1 MRQPSKRRLF
11 RTGSAL
17 GPHSDGGSQPH
28 AVRPALGGPIPL
40 ALAAWMA
47 GNIVAYLLLALAIR
61 QLKLDLSFPEILAIR
76 SAGGLAIGIV
86 LGVRDPTLFQEVW
99 HSQLPLHFGRSALHA
114 AGSLAVVWS
123 VANLPLGLV
132 ASIDFSGPLF
142 AAAIGI
148 IGFRFWPARWAWIG
162 LGLISVGATIIV
174 LQYQEAIGPAI
185 IIPFVGVCVLTST
198 NILLAVLSRRQ
209 STRSI
214 LFLMNATQLVIFAL
228 LSVLGAEQLNLPSA
242 ALAGAAALPHGS
254 ITFALAIIAMAA
266 SGYMTQASLSQATRH
281 GTVVQVS
288 ALDTLRIP
296 ALAVAGAL
304 ILGEPLNQAL
314 IVPATVI
321 MCGAILTAV
330 LDHSRR
336 R

>member
-1 MRQPSKRRLF
+1 MRQPSKRGLF
-11 RTGSAL
+11 RTGPVL
-17 GPHSDGGSQPH
+17 DPHPDGGSQPD
-28 AVRPALGGPIPL
+28 AVRPALGRAIPI

-76 SAGGLAIGIV
+76 SAGGLAIGV
-86 LGVRDPTLFQEVW
+86 ALGCRDPTLFREVW
-99 HSQLPLHFGRSALHA
+99 HSRLLPHVGRSALHA

-142 AAAIGI
+142 AAMIGI
-148 IGFRFWPARWAWIG
+148 VAFGVWPARYAWAGLALIFGGAAMIILQYEAVIG
-162 LGLISVGATIIV
+162 L
-174 LQYQEAIGPAI
+174 AI

-198 NILLAVLSRRQ
+198 NILLAILTRQQ

-214 LFLMNATQLVIFAL
+214 LFLMNAAQLVIFLAL
-228 LSVLGAEQLNLPSA
+228 SLIGAEQLQLPSPS
-242 ALAGAAALPHGS
+242 LANAAALPHGAM
-254 ITFALAIIAMAA
+254 TLALAIVAMAA

-296 ALAVAGAL
+296 ALAVAGAV
-304 ILGEPLNQAL
+304 ILGEPLNPGL
-314 IVPATVI
+314 VVPALVI
-321 MCGAILTAV
+321 MSGAVLTAV
-330 LDHSRR
+330 LDRSKRA
-336 R
+336 

>member
-1 MRQPSKRRLF
+1 
-11 RTGSAL
+11 
-17 GPHSDGGSQPH
+17 
-28 AVRPALGGPIPL
+28 
-40 ALAAWMA
+40 MA

-76 SAGGLAIGIV
+76 SAGGLAIGIG
-86 LGVRDPTLFQEVW
+86 LGWRDRSLFREVW
-99 HSQLPLHFGRSALHA
+99 HSCLPLHVGRSALHA

-148 IGFRFWPARWAWIG
+148 VVFRVWPTKYAWIG
-162 LGLISVGATIIV
+162 LGLIFVGAAMII
-174 LQYQEAIGPAI
+174 LQYEDVIGLAI
-185 IIPFVGVCVLTST
+185 IIPFVGVGVLAST
-198 NILLAVLSRRQ
+198 NILLAILSRSQ

-214 LFLMNATQLVIFAL
+214 LFLMNATQLVIFL
-228 LSVLGAEQLNLPSA
+228 TLSIVGAEQLHLPSSS
-242 ALAGAAALPHGS
+242 LANAALPHGS
-254 ITFALAIIAMAA
+254 VTFALAIIAMAA

-296 ALAVAGAL
+296 ALAFAGAL
-304 ILGEPLNQAL
+304 ILGEPLNPGL
-314 IVPATVI
+314 IVPGTVI
-321 MCGAILTAV
+321 MGGAILTAV
-330 LDHSRR
+330 LDRSRR
-336 R
+336 A

>member
-1 MRQPSKRRLF
+1 
-11 RTGSAL
+11 
-17 GPHSDGGSQPH
+17 
-28 AVRPALGGPIPL
+28 
-40 ALAAWMA
+40 MA
-47 GNIVAYLLLALAIR
+47 GNIVAYLVLALAIR

-76 SAGGLAIGIV
+76 SAGGLAIGIA
-86 LGVRDPTLFQEVW
+86 LGCRDQTLFREVW
-99 HSQLPLHFGRSALHA
+99 HSRLPLHVGRSALHA

-148 IGFRFWPARWAWIG
+148 FVFWVWPAKYAWIG
-162 LGLISVGATIIV
+162 LALILLGAAMIIFQYKDVIGL
-174 LQYQEAIGPAI
+174 AI
-185 IIPFVGVCVLTST
+185 IIPFAGVGVLTST
-198 NILLAVLSRRQ
+198 NILLAILSRRQ

-214 LFLMNATQLVIFAL
+214 LFLMNATQLVIFL
-228 LSVLGAEQLNLPSA
+228 TLSLVGAEQLQLPSSF
-242 ALAGAAALPHGS
+242 LSHAAALPHGS
-254 ITFALAIIAMAA
+254 LTLALAIVAMAA

-304 ILGEPLNQAL
+304 ILGETLNPGL
-314 IVPATVI
+314 IVPAMVI
-321 MCGAILTAV
+321 MGGAILTAV
-330 LDHSRR
+330 LDRSKRG
-336 R
+336 

>member
-28 AVRPALGGPIPL
+28 AGRPALGGPIPL

-47 GNIVAYLLLALAIR
+47 GNIIAYLLLALAIR
-61 QLKLDLSFPEILAIR
+61 QLKLDLTFPEILAIR

-86 LGVRDPTLFQEVW
+86 LGFRDPTLFHEVW
-99 HSQLPLHFGRSALHA
+99 KSQLPLHLSRSALHA
-114 AGSLAVVWS
+114 VGSLAVVWS

-142 AAAIGI
+142 AAAVGI
-148 IGFRFWPARWAWIG
+148 VGFRLWPARWSWIG
-162 LGLISVGATIIV
+162 LAFILTGATIIV
-174 LQYQEAIGPAI
+174 LQNQDALGPAI
-185 IIPFVGVCVLTST
+185 IIPFIGVGVLTST
-198 NILLAVLSRRQ
+198 NILLAVLSRTQ

-214 LFLMNATQLVIFAL
+214 LFLMNATQLVIFGM
-228 LSVLGAEQLNLPSA
+228 LSVLGADRLNLPSA

-254 ITFALAIIAMAA
+254 ITLALAIIAVAA
-266 SGYMTQASLSQATRH
+266 SGYLTQASLSQATRH

-296 ALAVAGAL
+296 TLAVAGAL
-304 ILGEPLNQAL
+304 ILDEPLNRGL
-314 IVPATVI
+314 IVPAIVI
-321 MCGAILTAV
+321 MGGAILTAI
-330 LDHSRR
+330 LDRSR
-336 R
+336 

>member
-1 MRQPSKRRLF
+1 
-11 RTGSAL
+11 
-17 GPHSDGGSQPH
+17 
-28 AVRPALGGPIPL
+28 
-40 ALAAWMA
+40 MA

-76 SAGGLAIGIV
+76 SAGGLAIGLA
-86 LGVRDPTLFQEVW
+86 LGCRDPTLFREVW
-99 HSQLPLHFGRSALHA
+99 RSRLLPHVGRSALHA

-148 IGFRFWPARWAWIG
+148 IIFGVWPARYAWIG
-162 LGLISVGATIIV
+162 LALIFGGAAMII
-174 LQYQEAIGPAI
+174 LQYETVIGLAI
-185 IIPFVGVCVLTST
+185 IIPFIGVGVLTST
-198 NILLAVLSRRQ
+198 NVLLAILTRRQ

-214 LFLMNATQLVIFAL
+214 LFLMNATQLVIFLAL
-228 LSVLGAEQLNLPSA
+228 SLIGAEQLHLPSPS
-242 ALAGAAALPHGS
+242 LANAAALPHGAL
-254 ITFALAIIAMAA
+254 TLALAIVAMAA

-304 ILGEPLNQAL
+304 ILGEPLNPGL
-314 IVPATVI
+314 VVPALVI
-321 MCGAILTAV
+321 MIGAVVTAV
-330 LDHSRR
+330 LDRSKRI
-336 R
+336 